1 MESVLVNFRMP
12 QARYLQI
19 REMASRDSVSVSE
32 YIRNCVERELDLKVI
47 AEREASVW
55 QSELPQD
62 VRELIEIS
70 SSGEKALKIF
80 PNMEKD
86 YICVTAK
93 LQK

>member
-19 REMASRDSVSVSE
+19 RERASRDSVSVSA
-32 YIRNCVERELDLKVI
+32 YIRNCVERELDFNVI

-62 VRELIEIS
+62 VRQLIGIAE
-70 SSGEKALKIF
+70 GALVDDRAERDAYHDYLVEK
-80 PNMEKD
+80 
-86 YICVTAK
+86 YS
-93 LQK
+93 